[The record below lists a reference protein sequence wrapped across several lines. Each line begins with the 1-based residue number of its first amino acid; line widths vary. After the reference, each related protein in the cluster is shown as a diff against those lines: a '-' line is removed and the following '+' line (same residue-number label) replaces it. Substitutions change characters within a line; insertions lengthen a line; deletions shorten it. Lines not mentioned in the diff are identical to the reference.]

1 MTVQKRSA
9 PPSVPLAAALDWD
22 DLRVFLELARVGSL
36 SAAAR
41 ALGLSHA
48 TVGRRIAALEATLG
62 RPLVDRRP
70 DGYGLTVDGEAV
82 RALAEGMD
90 ERALAILRRAGGG
103 EELAGTVRLTM
114 TQALADR
121 FLVPRLAR
129 LRARHP
135 ALDLEV
141 IADNRSLSLARREAD
156 LAIRLA
162 RPQSGELF
170 ARRLAT
176 VGYALHAAP
185 GAPDVLVGFDEALAD
200 LPEAAW
206 LARHAGGRR
215 IAFRSNSVQAQLAAA
230 KGGFG
235 AALLPCWLAAEEAGL
250 EQLPT
255 TAPPL
260 VREAWLVVH
269 RDRKDVP
276 RVRAVID
283 HIVELFEAERALLA
297 GEG

>member
-1 MTVQKRSA
+1 M
-9 PPSVPLAAALDWD
+9 PSAALDWD
-22 DLRVFLELARVGSL
+22 DLRVFLELARSGSL

-48 TVGRRIAALEATLG
+48 TGGRRIASLETALG
-62 RPLVDRRP
+62 CPLVDRRA
-70 DGYGLTVDGEAV
+70 DGYGLTADGEAV
-82 RALAEGMD
+82 RDLAQGMD
-90 ERALAILRRAGGG
+90 ERALAILRRGGQEGG
-103 EELAGTVRLTM
+103 EAERLRGTVRLTM

-121 FLVPRLAR
+121 FLVPRLGP

-135 ALDLEV
+135 GLDLEV
-141 IADNRSLSLARREAD
+141 VADNRSFSLARREAD

-176 VGYALHAAP
+176 VAYALYAAP
-185 GAPDVLVGFDEALAD
+185 GVPDTLVAFEETLAD

-206 LARHAGGRR
+206 LGAHLGDRR
-215 IAFRSNSVQAQLAAA
+215 VAFRSNSVQAQLAAA
-230 KGGFG
+230 KAGFG
-235 AALLPCWLAAEEAGL
+235 AALLPCWLAAGEEGL
-250 EQLPT
+250 ERIPT
-255 TAPPL
+255 QAPPL
-260 VREAWLVVH
+260 AREAWLVVH

-283 HIVELFEAERALLA
+283 HIAAVFEAERPLLS